1 MRPPNWAGARTRD
14 LSRGSTLHFRL
25 VVIMT
30 FSLTLVITLV
40 SLQVLRSDGRGW
52 GLKSPDTI
60 KKGEFVVE
68 YVGELIS
75 MAEYRRRMAVNQE
88 EKEENYYYLS
98 IDSNRYG
105 GNNQ

>member
-1 MRPPNWAGARTRD
+1 MI
-14 LSRGSTLHFRL
+14 L
-25 VVIMT
+25 
-30 FSLTLVITLV
+30 LTLVFTLAT
-40 SLQVLRSDGRGW
+40 LQVLRSDGRGW

-98 IDSNRYG
+98 IDSNRYV
-105 GNNQ
+105 GNIFLNHKYTTILHIWEEPGRTGKG

>member
-1 MRPPNWAGARTRD
+1 M
-14 LSRGSTLHFRL
+14 
-25 VVIMT
+25 
-30 FSLTLVITLV
+30 V

-60 KKGEFVVE
+60 KKGEIVVE

-105 GNNQ
+105 GNNPQRHYYPQHIYSNHHHPKQL